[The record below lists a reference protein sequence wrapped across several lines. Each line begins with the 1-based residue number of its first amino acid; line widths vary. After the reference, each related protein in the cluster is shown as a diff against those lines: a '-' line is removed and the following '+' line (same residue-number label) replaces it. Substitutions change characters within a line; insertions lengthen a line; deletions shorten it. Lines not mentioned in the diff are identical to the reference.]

1 MDGGIAGRHARRTT
15 SPPGYASRVAEKWTE
30 IGTGVFVRRHQS
42 LDLNVGAVVCGDG
55 LLVIDTRANHVQAA
69 EMVES
74 LRKISRLPV
83 RWVINTHHHW
93 DHTFGNQV
101 FPDAAIWGHDRCVKA
116 MRLHGE
122 TMRTQVKALAPDQAA
137 TLDAVVITPPSFTFA
152 TTATVTFGGTAV
164 EMRYLG
170 RGHTDNDIAISLP
183 ERNVL
188 FAGDLIEEGAP
199 PSFND
204 SFPLDWPE
212 TVAALLPLA
221 GGAVVPGHGA
231 IVDNGFVARQLDE
244 LQIVARL
251 ARERFAD
258 GMTPEVAG
266 EMSGPYSSQVLAS
279 AFVRA
284 WRQLEAS

>member
-1 MDGGIAGRHARRTT
+1 M
-15 SPPGYASRVAEKWTE
+15 
-30 IGTGVFVRRHQS
+30 
-42 LDLNVGAVVCGDG
+42 
-55 LLVIDTRANHVQAA
+55 
-69 EMVES
+69 
-74 LRKISRLPV
+74 
-83 RWVINTHHHW
+83 
-93 DHTFGNQV
+93 
-101 FPDAAIWGHDRCVKA
+101 
-116 MRLHGE
+116 
-122 TMRTQVKALAPDQAA
+122 
-137 TLDAVVITPPSFTFA
+137 ITPPSFTFA
-152 TTATVTFGGTAV
+152 TTPTMTFGGTAV

-221 GGAVVPGHGA
+221 GGGGSRHGDRRQRDLSR
-231 IVDNGFVARQLDE
+231 DNSTNSRSL
-244 LQIVARL
+244 RL
-251 ARERFAD
+251 ARERFTD